1 MNKPIRTYED
11 LVEERERLEQLL
23 VTQKESLRLGVQSLK
38 SEFKPA
44 LAAISFLGSLVTRD
58 RVNPVLG
65 TAANTAIDLLLKNTL
80 LGRAGWLV
88 RNLVPAMVKNL
99 SSHYI
104 HDHEDTIFR
113 KIFSLF
119 GNRKRKRARMSKP
132 EKTNG
137 ELTGD

>member
-11 LVEERERLEQLL
+11 LVEERVRLEQLL

-44 LAAISFLGSLVTRD
+44 LNAFSFLGSLVTRD
-58 RVNPVLG
+58 RTNPVLG

-80 LGRAGWLV
+80 RGRAGWLV
-88 RNLVPAMVKNL
+88 RNVVPAMVKNL

-119 GNRKRKRARMSKP
+119 GSRKRKRARMSKP
-132 EKTNG
+132 GKTNG